1 MMKEKNLYTYAIS
14 KAFPRMF
21 ISWLVFILLI
31 LITIAPVIAYTVE
44 AGLDQKSS
52 TLTQPTESKTVSP
65 HEVTSPEITSDDGGD
80 SPPVSNEII
89 PKVGIETPVIDTEVI
104 PEVHTIVKEVSADIT
119 TQTLTTP
126 EELLISNSGNNV
138 STSSTSLTPG
148 NADDPIQTIQQVTL
162 SVTPSAN
169 TSDKTGVNSIDV
181 TTSQPYVDV
190 SAQISI
196 NDQKPPNV
204 PSIRLQNENQFIES
218 YITIHLLGDS
228 VALSDDEI
236 QSMTMTFKIKKN
248 PNDQT
253 ANTENQIYVL
263 TYETNPV
270 FSLSHPFISESIS
283 PYNSGVWQP
292 IIPIEITEDEE
303 FIYYH
308 VETPSYFATFA
319 IVGTDFVEIQPY
331 QSGMPEI
338 PWDAII
344 VTITLATTLLI
355 IVLFKTGFI
364 YQVEEHADGKTNKK
378 FLKET
383 NQKWSYKIKLTT
395 TPPELQTLR
404 SPTLYFAAAP
414 RSPQIITASTHLQET
429 PEECEEDPMYL

>member
-1 MMKEKNLYTYAIS
+1 MMIGKNLNTYAIS

-21 ISWLVFILLI
+21 ISWLVFVSLI

-44 AGLDQKSS
+44 VGLDSKSS
-52 TLTQPTESKTVSP
+52 SLTQPTESKTVSLP
-65 HEVTSPEITSDDGGD
+65 EATSPEITSDDGGD
-80 SPPVSNEII
+80 SPPVPNEII
-89 PKVGIETPVIDTEVI
+89 PEVEIETPVIDTGDL
-104 PEVHTIVKEVSADIT
+104 PEDTTIVKIISPDST
-119 TQTLTTP
+119 TQTSITP
-126 EELLISNSGNNV
+126 EQLPTSITQSNESISYTPSLLSNEGD
-138 STSSTSLTPG
+138 SSP
-148 NADDPIQTIQQVTL
+148 TIQQVAL

-181 TTSQPYVDV
+181 TTSQTYATV
-190 SAQISI
+190 SAQVSI
-196 NDQKPPNV
+196 TDQKPQNIPF
-204 PSIRLQNENQFIES
+204 IKLQNENEFIES
-218 YITIHLLGDS
+218 YITIDLLGDS

-270 FSLSHPFISESIS
+270 FSLTHSFIQDIVS
-283 PYNSGVWQP
+283 PYNAGVWQP
-292 IIPIEITEDEE
+292 ITPIEITEDEE

-331 QSGMPEI
+331 QSGMPQI
-338 PWDAII
+338 PWGAII
-344 VTITLATTLLI
+344 VTIILATTLLI

-364 YQVEEHADGKTNKK
+364 YQVEEHTDGKNNKK

-383 NQKWSYKIKLTT
+383 NQKWSYKIKLST
-395 TPPELQTLR
+395 TPPELQTIR

-414 RSPQIITASTHLQET
+414 SSPQIITASTHLQET
-429 PEECEEDPMYL
+429 HEEEADPMYL